1 MAVDTEIQGSPGS
14 IEAAGDWLSGT
25 LRTGVDHTADV
36 VAGARRSAG
45 ASWHGPAG
53 EQFASRAGGAVRTI
67 DDLSSSARDVAT
79 ALSTFAARL
88 RSAQDRMSSIRDTA
102 AGAGLAVS
110 GFVISDPGPGPANP
124 GALPATGVPSPAAE
138 QAHDRAVAAFD
149 DHQEKI
155 RAYNAAARAAGDVQD
170 DLRAGSDALSDT
182 YRGLQGANWLT
193 NGGDLMGGLGGAVA
207 EFQASTLRGTA
218 DTLGRTAREFMETA
232 RDADPAIVGRER
244 WYSDLDKAGD
254 DVRRF
259 DDLARH
265 ADDLEK
271 TAKRLPL
278 KLGGALTVVGIG
290 YDIATGKDPVEATAS
305 GLGGVGA
312 PRGPGAG

>member
-1 MAVDTEIQGSPGS
+1 M
-14 IEAAGDWLSGT
+14 
-25 LRTGVDHTADV
+25 
-36 VAGARRSAG
+36 
-45 ASWHGPAG
+45 
-53 EQFASRAGGAVRTI
+53 
-67 DDLSSSARDVAT
+67 
-79 ALSTFAARL
+79 
-88 RSAQDRMSSIRDTA
+88 
-102 AGAGLAVS
+102 
-110 GFVISDPGPGPANP
+110 
-124 GALPATGVPSPAAE
+124 
-138 QAHDRAVAAFD
+138 
-149 DHQEKI
+149 
-155 RAYNAAARAAGDVQD
+155 QD

-290 YDIATGKDPVEATAS
+290 YDIAREGRSRRRLGSRRLRAS
-305 GLGGVGA
+305 VGA
-312 PRGPGAG
+312 RCADRHGDRRPVGTAVGASSGPGSVSSPPGRSTRSSRTAPTWARPSTQALDDVKDTGEAIGDAVGGASPPSAGSSTRKTGMLTQLLRTRPAWASRSPC